1 MTIERE
7 GACSQGAFRR
17 VSGRSRG
24 PDPLEAVIDAT
35 PADRLRWALLEQ
47 GMDPALLDIAD
58 DPTHPRTVVVRT
70 PLGTA
75 VRRGL
80 SAVWW
85 DASKGEAV
93 GQGAG
98 SADELREVAAVLDA
112 LTAGG
117 PGDLPLAPPE
127 DPSDPWSVIIATA
140 WRLRL
145 KVRSRPLMMNKPDR
159 NLSAIFAVRDWLA
172 SDDAAELGLK
182 ASDRAVLLALVT
194 HMRRDGLGGRP
205 GAKRIG
211 AITGYSKQTAAR
223 ALRRLRDAA
232 LIEPQV
238 AHPHFGNAQ
247 VWRLTEAFVATLD
260 GGDGAERER
269 GPLEASS
276 EESGPPATQ
285 ERASSDTEAG
295 FPGPPKASESTI
307 ESSSSGE
314 VEIDVDKL
322 AAAKVARKI
331 AAGEKVENPKGFARK
346 IALEDRK
353 ELIAE
358 EEDRK
363 AQAARDR
370 AFEECDRCDQDGWLW
385 IEADGTLT
393 TRGEAPGIK
402 CDHTDVLEWAT
413 NNIIAALPGAEVVH
427 EAAG

>member
-1 MTIERE
+1 MRWAEEGAPARE
-7 GACSQGAFRR
+7 GAFRNFKNEA
-17 VSGRSRG
+17 SG

-35 PADRLRWALLEQ
+35 AADRLGWALLEQ
-47 GMDPALLDIAD
+47 GIDPVIFELAD
-58 DPTHPRTVVVRT
+58 DLAHPGTVVVRT
-70 PLGTA
+70 TLATA
-75 VRRGL
+75 VRGL
-80 SAVWW
+80 IAVWW
-85 DASKGEAV
+85 DASVGEAI
-93 GQGAG
+93 GLCAG
-98 SADELREVAAVLDA
+98 SSHDKLEAAAVLKT
-112 LTAGG
+112 LTARG
-117 PGDLPLAPPE
+117 PGDLPFAPPE
-127 DPSDPWSVIIATA
+127 DPFDPWTVIVAA
-140 WRLRL
+140 AHRLGL
-145 KVRSRPLMMNKPDR
+145 KVRSRPLMMDKPNR
-159 NLSAIFAVRDWLA
+159 NVSAIFAVRDWLA
-172 SDDAAELGLK
+172 SEDAAELGLK

-194 HMRRDGLGGRP
+194 HMHRDGLGGRP

-247 VWRLTEAFVATLD
+247 VWRLTEAFVAMLE
-260 GGDGAERER
+260 GVGGAERER

-276 EESGPPATQ
+276 DDSGPPATQ
-285 ERASSDTEAG
+285 EGASSDIGGGLPRT
-295 FPGPPKASESTI
+295 PKAAESSI

-402 CDHTDVLEWAT
+402 CNHAGDLEWAT
-413 NNIIAALPGAEVVH
+413 ANVVDVFPGAEVAE
-427 EAAG
+427 EASA